1 MTLAIKDI
9 RHGLFRFLLTC
20 FGLGLL
26 MTVVLAMVGIYNGL
40 VADALAVV
48 RAPAADIWVVEAGTQ
63 GPFAEAS
70 RLPADTRDAVARMPG
85 VAAAGAITYQTVEA
99 EARGRTMRLY
109 VIGVE
114 PGRPGAPS
122 RVAEGRGLGTSH
134 FELLADRKTGLA
146 PGDTLRLGRDRFTV
160 VGLVEEAMNSAG
172 DPAVYVT
179 LADAMALQSRL
190 DPAAARV
197 QAARAQEA
205 QGPAAVASGGQA
217 PAPEPTVAAVVAKM
231 APGADAALL
240 GATVRQWKHLT
251 ALTQAEQETILLV
264 SVVDKARRQ
273 IGLFLGILL
282 SVSAVVIALI
292 IYTMTME
299 KLKQI
304 ATLKLIGAPDRT
316 IIGLIVQQALILG
329 LSGWAIGLGLILT
342 VKDNF
347 PRRVLLEPTNAL
359 AVGGIIFV
367 VCILAS
373 GLGVRA
379 ALRVDP
385 ATALGG

>member
-1 MTLAIKDI
+1 MNLALKDI
-9 RHGLFRFLLTC
+9 RDGLFRFVLTC

-26 MTVVLAMVGIYNGL
+26 MTVVLAMIGIYNGL

-48 RAPAADIWVVEAGTQ
+48 KAPAADVWVVEAGTK

-70 RLPADTRDAVARMPG
+70 SIPADTRDAVSRMPG
-85 VAAAGAITYQTVEA
+85 VAAAGAINYQNVEA
-99 EARGRTMRLY
+99 PHQGRTLRLY
-109 VIGVE
+109 VIGYD
-114 PGRPGAPS
+114 PGRPGGPQ
-122 RVAEGRGLGTSH
+122 RIAEGRGIGIGH
-134 FELLADRKTGLA
+134 FELVADRKTGLA
-146 PGDTLRLGRDRFTV
+146 TGDTIRLGRHRFSV
-160 VGLVEEAMNSAG
+160 VGLVEGAMNSGG

-179 LADAMALQSRL
+179 LADAMALQTEL
-190 DPAAARV
+190 DPAAQRV
-197 QAARAQEA
+197 QAARGATS
-205 QGPAAVASGGQA
+205 VKSAS
-217 PAPEPTVAAVVAKM
+217 VAAVVVRVE
-231 APGADAALL
+231 PGADLGLL
-240 GATVRQWKHLT
+240 TATLGQWKHLA
-251 ALTQAEQETILLV
+251 ALTQAEQEELLLV

-282 SVSAVVIALI
+282 TVSAVVIALI

-329 LSGWAIGLGLILT
+329 LSGWGIGLTLILL

-347 PRRVLLEPTNAL
+347 PRRVVLEPFNAMVL
-359 AVGGIIFV
+359 AGIIFA
-367 VCILAS
+367 VCIAAS

-379 ALRVDP
+379 AMKVDP

>member
-1 MTLAIKDI
+1 MNLAIRDI
-9 RHGLFRFLLTC
+9 RHGLFRFVLTC

-26 MTVVLAMVGIYNGL
+26 MTVVLAMIGIYNGL

-48 RAPAADIWVVEAGTQ
+48 KAPVADVWVVEAGTQ

-70 RLPADTRDAVARMPG
+70 SIPADTRDAVARMPG
-85 VAAAGAITYQTVEA
+85 VAEAGAITYQTIEA
-99 EARGRTMRLY
+99 AHAGRTLRLY
-109 VIGVE
+109 VIGFE
-114 PGRPGAPS
+114 PGRPGGPQ
-122 RVAEGRGLGTSH
+122 RIAEGRGFGISH
-134 FELLADRKTGLA
+134 FELIADRKTGLVI
-146 PGDTLRLGRDRFTV
+146 GDRVRLGRDSFTV
-160 VGLVEEAMNSAG
+160 VGLVEDAMNSGG

-179 LADAMALQSRL
+179 LADAIALQTAM

-197 QAARAQEA
+197 QAAR
-205 QGPAAVASGGQA
+205 GVDGSRV
-217 PAPEPTVAAVVAKM
+217 PTVAAVVARLE
-231 APGADAALL
+231 PGADVALL
-240 GATVRQWKHLT
+240 TATVRQWKHLA
-251 ALTQAEQETILLV
+251 ALSQAEQEELLLA
-264 SVVDKARRQ
+264 SVVDRARRQ

-316 IIGLIVQQALILG
+316 IVGLIVQQALILG
-329 LSGWAIGLGLILT
+329 ASGLGIGLALILL

-347 PRRVLLEPTNAL
+347 PRRVVLEPFNAL
-359 AVGGIIFV
+359 VLAGIILV
-367 VCILAS
+367 VCLVAS

-379 ALRVDP
+379 ALKVDP

>member
-1 MTLAIKDI
+1 V
-9 RHGLFRFLLTC
+9 LTC

-26 MTVVLAMVGIYNGL
+26 MTVVLAMIGIYNGL

-48 RAPAADIWVVEAGTQ
+48 KAPAADIWVVEAGTQ

-70 RLPADTRDAVARMPG
+70 SIPVDTRDAVARMPG
-85 VAAAGAITYQTVEA
+85 VAEAGAITYQTIEA
-99 EARGRTMRLY
+99 AHAGQTLRLY
-109 VIGVE
+109 VIGFE
-114 PGRPGAPS
+114 PGRPGGPQ
-122 RVAEGRGLGTSH
+122 RIAEGRGLGTSH
-134 FELLADRKTGLA
+134 FELLADRKTGLVL
-146 PGDTLRLGRDRFTV
+146 GDTIRLGRDRFNV
-160 VGLVEEAMNSAG
+160 VGLVEDAMNSGG

-179 LADAMALQSRL
+179 LADALALQTAL

-197 QAARAQEA
+197 QVARGD
-205 QGPAAVASGGQA
+205 QGIRPA
-217 PAPEPTVAAVVAKM
+217 TVAAVIARLE
-231 APGADAALL
+231 PGADVALL
-240 GATVRQWKHLT
+240 TATVRHWKHLA
-251 ALTQAEQETILLV
+251 ALSQAEQEDLLLA
-264 SVVDKARRQ
+264 SVVDRARRQ

-316 IIGLIVQQALILG
+316 IVALIVQQALILG
-329 LSGWAIGLGLILT
+329 ASGLGIGLALILL

-347 PRRVLLEPTNAL
+347 PRRVVLEPFNAL
-359 AVGGIIFV
+359 VLTGIILV
-367 VCILAS
+367 VCLFAS

-379 ALRVDP
+379 ALKVDP